1 MTILILTFFAHADE
15 PVIVYKEK
23 TEIDFEAVDIEG
35 QLKKPQG
42 SLIAER
48 KNIIFNPL
56 IKVREEWNQ
65 EMINSLDQVQ

>member
-1 MTILILTFFAHADE
+1 MIILFLTLFAHADE
-15 PVIVYKEK
+15 PTIVYKEK

-42 SLIAER
+42 TLIAER

-56 IKVREEWNQ
+56 INIREEWNQ
-65 EMINSLDQVQ
+65 EMINSLDQVK